1 MPVSKKHSV
10 LLKVEQLG
18 KTFQSGVKALN
29 SVSFEIRQDDFVV
42 VLGKSGSGKSTLLRC
57 INRLVEPT
65 SGKVFFQG
73 QDISKLSPKLLRKAR
88 RKIGFVF
95 QDYNLVNRSTVISN
109 VLSGKLGYTNSLA
122 SLINYFSGQDRL
134 RAIERLERVDI
145 AQKAFDRADTLSGG
159 QRQRVGVARAL
170 MQEPVLILADEPVS
184 SLDPSLARSI
194 LGILKK
200 INEDDKTA
208 VICNLHQPELAK
220 EFANRILVLKE
231 GKLIFDGSPDEMD
244 ESLNEVI
251 YKS

>member
-1 MPVSKKHSV
+1 MSSVQKPCV
-10 LLKVEQLG
+10 LLKIEQLS
-18 KTFQSGVKALN
+18 KTFPNGVNALN
-29 SVSFEIRQDDFVV
+29 SVSFEVKQDDFIVI
-42 VLGKSGSGKSTLLRC
+42 LGMSGSGKSTLLRC

-65 SGKVFFQG
+65 SGKIVFQE
-73 QDISKLSPKLLRKAR
+73 QDVAKLSPKLLRQVR

-95 QDYNLVNRSTVISN
+95 QDYNLVNRSSVISN
-109 VLSGKLGYTNSLA
+109 VLSGRLGYTNSLA
-122 SLINYFSGQDRL
+122 SLINHFSDEDKL
-134 RAIERLERVDI
+134 RALENLERVEI
-145 AQKAFDRADTLSGG
+145 AQKAYDRSDTLSGG

-170 MQEPVLILADEPVS
+170 MQEPALILADEPVS

-200 INEDDKTA
+200 INEVDKTA

-231 GKLIFDGSPDEMD
+231 GSLVFDGTPDEFGESFD
-244 ESLNEVI
+244 ETI

>member
-1 MPVSKKHSV
+1 M
-10 LLKVEQLG
+10 
-18 KTFQSGVKALN
+18 
-29 SVSFEIRQDDFVV
+29 
-42 VLGKSGSGKSTLLRC
+42 
-57 INRLVEPT
+57 
-65 SGKVFFQG
+65 
-73 QDISKLSPKLLRKAR
+73 
-88 RKIGFVF
+88 
-95 QDYNLVNRSTVISN
+95 NRSTVISN